1 MSVAS
6 RPVWRRR
13 VVWVALACVAVGVLA
28 WMRLT
33 PPVVDAVPVEA
44 RALVR
49 TLQFTGRVKTPA
61 RVEVGVTV
69 TGRVARVTV
78 DEGDAVVAGQPLIE
92 LETDEARAAAEQ
104 ARASL
109 AQAEA
114 RRESQATLALSSAE
128 AALGQAEATLRAA
141 ERELT
146 RTQELVAQQFYSQSR
161 LDEARRAADVARA
174 QRDAARAQ
182 VQANQRSGAE
192 RGAAVAQV
200 ATAQAALAAAEARLA
215 QLVVRAPAA
224 GRVLLRNVE
233 PGQIV
238 QAGKG
243 LLTLSVQGPTELVAP
258 VDERFLGQL
267 QGGQVARVRADAYP
281 EAPFDARLVRLA
293 PSVDAQSGA
302 VEVTFAVQGALPA
315 FLREDMTLSIEVRTG
330 ARQGA
335 RAVPLKALRDT
346 AASSS
351 GERATV
357 LVAKDGR
364 AVAREVV
371 LGLRTLDAVEVRSG
385 LKDGDL
391 VLLDPNVEP
400 GQRVRARPVPV
411 PSAGRAA
418 GGSSGQGAAQA
429 LSSSVAR

>member
-1 MSVAS
+1 MSVAP
-6 RPVWRRR
+6 RPLWRRR
-13 VVWVALACVAVGVLA
+13 VLWGAVLA
-28 WMRLT
+28 VVIGLLVWARFK
-33 PPVVDAVPVEA
+33 PQPVDAVPAQA
-44 RALVR
+44 RELVR

-78 DEGDAVVAGQPLIE
+78 DEGDTVAAGQPLIE
-92 LETDEARAAAEQ
+92 LETDETRAAVAQ

-114 RRESQATLALSSAE
+114 RRDSQQTLALSSAE

-182 VQANQRSGAE
+182 VQANQRTGAE
-192 RGAAVAQV
+192 RSAAVAQV
-200 ATAQAALAAAEARLA
+200 ETARAALAAAEARLA

-267 QGGQVARVRADAYP
+267 QDGQVARVRADAYP
-281 EAPFDARLVRLA
+281 EAPFEARLVRLA

-302 VEVTFAVQGALPA
+302 VEVTFAVQGPLPA

-330 ARQGA
+330 ARPAA
-335 RAVPLKALRDT
+335 RAVPLKALRE
-346 AASSS
+346 AAAGAS

-357 LVAKDGR
+357 LVVEDGR
-364 AVAREVV
+364 ATVREVS

-385 LKDGDL
+385 LKDGEM
-391 VLLDPNVEP
+391 VLLDATVAP
-400 GQRVRARPVPV
+400 GQRVRARAVSP
-411 PSAGRAA
+411 AA
-418 GGSSGQGAAQA
+418 AA
-429 LSSSVAR
+429 AR